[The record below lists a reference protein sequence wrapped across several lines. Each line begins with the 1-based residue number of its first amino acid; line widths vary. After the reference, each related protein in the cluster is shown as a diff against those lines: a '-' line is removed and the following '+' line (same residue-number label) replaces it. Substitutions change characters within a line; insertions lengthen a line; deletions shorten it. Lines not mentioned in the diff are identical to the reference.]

1 MVRLLLIAVGLG
13 LTVAPVFA
21 VEHTKDTP
29 DTVKK
34 ALADKKAVLL
44 DVRERAEWDEG
55 HLQGAQLLP
64 LSKLKGD
71 DIKALLKDLPKDK
84 PIYAHCKAGGRCLQ
98 AAEILIKQGYDV
110 RPLKQGYADLLEAG
124 FSKAK

>member
-1 MVRLLLIAVGLG
+1 MVRLLSIAIGLS
-13 LTVAPVFA
+13 LTAVPVFA

-44 DVRERAEWDEG
+44 DVREQAEWNAG